1 MIERSRV
8 RIPEGAVEEF
18 SSPWSTFC
26 AEGGWGGGGGG
37 GGGGGWRGGQ
47 KSIIKCIYIINIYYY
62 WCSIPLI

>member
-26 AEGGWGGGGGG
+26 AEGGWGGGGWGG
-37 GGGGGWRGGQ
+37 A
-47 KSIIKCIYIINIYYY
+47 KIDNKMYLYIV
-62 WCSIPLI
+62 